1 MVFILPIE
9 ILKLLYCHFLSD
21 RNSLTKTAVEK
32 PQTAV
37 VVEVTS
43 GAEVVS
49 RQL

>member
-1 MVFILPIE
+1 MVFLLSIE
-9 ILKLLYCHFLSD
+9 ILKLLCHFLSD

-43 GAEVVS
+43 GAGVVS